1 MDQAETIKFSEL
13 NKDYNL
19 VLSFDEPKEFD
30 GKYGK
35 SICYGATLS
44 GDNVRFYASP
54 GLHQEIQGQSLT
66 KGDRCVVRKIAGDF
80 TYFTVN
86 GVNSKHSPGKTNST
100 PEVAPEVTPETPTST
115 KIEDIQPKSIISLSA
130 LSEKVVE
137 LEEKVE
143 SLEKWHNECNGSDKD
158 IPF

>member
-54 GLHQEIQGQSLT
+54 GLHQEIQNQGLT
-66 KGDRCVVRKIAGDF
+66 KSDRCVVRKIAGDF

-86 GVNSKHSPGKTNST
+86 GINSKHAPKGNSST
-100 PEVAPEVTPETPTST
+100 SEVAPEPVKAM
-115 KIEDIQPKSIISLSA
+115 KIEDIQPQSIISIDA
-130 LSEKVVE
+130 LHDKVIK
-137 LEEKVE
+137 LEEKVQAFQ
-143 SLEKWHNECNGSDKD
+143 KWYDECQADKD
-158 IPF
+158 SERIPF

>member
-54 GLHQEIQGQSLT
+54 GLHQEIQNQSLT
-66 KGDRCVVRKIAGDF
+66 KSDRCVVRKIAGDF

-86 GVNSKHSPGKTNST
+86 GINSKHAPKGNSST
-100 PEVAPEVTPETPTST
+100 SEVAPEPVKAT
-115 KIEDIQPKSIISLSA
+115 KIEDIQPKSIISVDA
-130 LSEKVVE
+130 LYDKVIG

-143 SLEKWHNECNGSDKD
+143 SLEKWHNECKLDSDNEE
-158 IPF
+158 IPFG

>member
-54 GLHQEIQGQSLT
+54 GLHQEIQNQGLT
-66 KGDRCVVRKIAGDF
+66 KSDRCVVRKIAGDF

-86 GVNSKHSPGKTNST
+86 GINSKHAPKGNSST
-100 PEVAPEVTPETPTST
+100 SEVAPEPVKAM
-115 KIEDIQPKSIISLSA
+115 KIEDIQPQSIISIDA
-130 LSEKVVE
+130 LHDKVIK
-137 LEEKVE
+137 LEEKVQAFQ
-143 SLEKWHNECNGSDKD
+143 KWYDECQADKD
-158 IPF
+158 GERIPF